1 MRPHDSLGALIFA
14 LCSAA
19 SLPAGAASAEGPST
33 SYAMTAKLWQGEK
46 VTFDGAE
53 GFPNGRMTVVNGFA
67 TLKDAIFAEGTV
79 EFDIK
84 PLGFSDTGIQIHRR
98 DADTAEFIY
107 LRADPDCPAANDCVQ
122 YAPITHG
129 RMQWNIYPQYQNSA
143 PISDKGWNHMRIVVT
158 GGRLRL
164 FVNREIEPSIDV
176 PRLQGLADT
185 GGIAVKGPAMFA
197 NLIIR
202 PGDRGEPAALP
213 PQVDQH
219 GVVRHWLLAPLTL
232 APADRA
238 PTLADAPSSGWR
250 PLETEADGM
259 ANLRR
264 EIPHDAT
271 PALTLAWL
279 KLTINAA
286 AAGEKVVDLGFST
299 RAWLFLNGRQVYAGE
314 NLYYPAEKRL
324 TPEGRFAPDNAKV
337 KLMLHKGANEFV
349 LAIDNTWR
357 TSTGPIK
364 PTPYGWAGMARFE
377 EPEGLALQP

>member
-1 MRPHDSLGALIFA
+1 MRPRDSLGALIFA

-19 SLPAGAASAEGPST
+19 PLPVGAESAEASRT
-33 SYAMTAKLWQGEK
+33 SYAMTAELWQGEK
-46 VTFDGAE
+46 VTFEGAE
-53 GFPNGRMTVVNGFA
+53 GFPNGRMTVVDGFA
-67 TLKDAIFAEGTV
+67 TLKGATFAEGTI
-79 EFDIK
+79 EFDMK
-84 PLGFSDTGIQIHRR
+84 PLAFSDTGIQIHRR

-129 RMQWNIYPQYQNSA
+129 RMQWNIYPQYQNGA
-143 PISDKGWNHMRIVVT
+143 PISEKGWNHMRIVVT

-164 FVNREIEPSIDV
+164 FVNRENEPSIDV
-176 PRLQGLADT
+176 PRLQGLAET
-185 GGIAVKGPAMFA
+185 GGIAVKGPTVFA

-202 PGDRGEPAALP
+202 PGERGEPAAP
-213 PQVDQH
+213 PLQVDQH
-219 GVVRHWLLAPLTL
+219 GLVRHWLLAPLTL
-232 APADRA
+232 APVDRA
-238 PTLADAPSSGWR
+238 PTPADAPSSGWR
-250 PLETEADGM
+250 PLETEADGL
-259 ANLRR
+259 ANMSRAM
-264 EIPHDAT
+264 PHDAA

-279 KLTINAA
+279 KVAINATT
-286 AAGEKVVDLGFST
+286 AGEKVVDLGFST

-337 KLMLHKGANEFV
+337 KLVLHKGANELV
-349 LAIDNTWR
+349 LAIDNAWR
-357 TSTGPIK
+357 TSQGPIK

>member
-1 MRPHDSLGALIFA
+1 MFA
-14 LCSAA
+14 LCLTA
-19 SLPAGAASAEGPST
+19 SLPAGAVSGQASRT
-33 SYAMTAKLWQGEK
+33 SYAMTSELWQGEK
-46 VTFDGAE
+46 FTFEGAE
-53 GFPNGRMTVVNGFA
+53 GFPNGRMTVLDGFA
-67 TLKDAIFAEGTV
+67 TLKDAVFSEGTV
-79 EFDIK
+79 EFDMK
-84 PLGFSDTGIQIHRR
+84 PLAFADTGIQIHRQ

-129 RMQWNIYPQYQNSA
+129 RMQWNIYPQYQSSA
-143 PISDKGWNHMRIVVT
+143 PISEKGWNHLRIVVT
-158 GGRLRL
+158 GERLRL
-164 FVNREIEPSIDV
+164 FVNRENEPSIDV
-176 PRLQGLADT
+176 PRLQGLAGT
-185 GGIAVKGPAMFA
+185 GGIAVKGPAVFA

-202 PGDRGEPAALP
+202 PGDRGEPTVP
-213 PQVDQH
+213 PLQGDQH
-219 GVVRHWLLAPLTL
+219 GLVRHWLLAPPTL

-250 PLETEADGM
+250 PLETEANGM
-259 ANLRR
+259 ANISRAM
-264 EIPHDAT
+264 PHDAT

-286 AAGEKVVDLGFST
+286 TAGERVMDLGFST

-314 NLYYPAEKRL
+314 NLYYPEGKRL

-337 KLMLHKGANEFV
+337 KLVLHKGTNELV
-349 LAIDNTWR
+349 LAIDNAWR

-377 EPEGLALQP
+377 QPEGLALQP